1 MNRLARFWHSLSW
14 ISILAGSLV
23 FCTLVFAAVLFR
35 DRLIEWAIR
44 FWNSLTWETIIIGLI
59 LFLVSLALS
68 FGAIALVM
76 VKVPPH
82 YFSSKHDRDFLPN
95 SPWLVRWG
103 AVIAKNIAGVFLILL
118 GIVLSL
124 PGVPGQ
130 GVLTILLGV
139 IFLDIPGKRPIEAR
153 IIKRPAVLSAI
164 NKLRAKYNKPPLE
177 LDED

>member
-1 MNRLARFWHSLSW
+1 MNRLARFWQSLSW
-14 ISILAGSLV
+14 ANILGGSGLFIALIVAGVV
-23 FCTLVFAAVLFR
+23 FRA
-35 DRLIEWAIR
+35 RLIDWAIR
-44 FWNSLTWETIIIGLI
+44 FWDSLTLTAVLIGI
-59 LFLVSLALS
+59 TFFLVSLAIS
-68 FGAIALVM
+68 FGALALVM

-82 YFSSKHDRDFLPN
+82 YFSSRHDRDFLPN
-95 SPWLVRWG
+95 SPFIVRWG

-130 GVLTILLGV
+130 GVLTILLGI

-177 LDED
+177 LDD